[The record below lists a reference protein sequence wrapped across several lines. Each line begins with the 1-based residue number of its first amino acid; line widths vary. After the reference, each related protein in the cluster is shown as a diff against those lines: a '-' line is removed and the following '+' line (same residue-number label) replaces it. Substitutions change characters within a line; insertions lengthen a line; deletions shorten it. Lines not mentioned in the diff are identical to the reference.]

1 MEWDIYVI
9 LIIVLFGFLAS
20 FIDSVVGGGGLIS
33 TPALLA
39 IGLPPAVALGTNK
52 LASSFGT
59 LTSTIKFI
67 RSGNVD
73 LKIVSKLFPFVLIAS
88 SGGAYLATL
97 LPAQLLKPLIII
109 ALSLVFIYTLVK
121 KDWGSIRT
129 FTTFTPM
136 KAVMFFT
143 AYLIIGFYDG
153 FIGGGTGS
161 FMLFVLLMFGFDF
174 LSAAGNAKVLNFAS
188 NIGALILFMILGQ
201 VDYFYGL
208 IMAVSMIIGSYV
220 GAQFAISKGVGY
232 VKLLFIIVTAVLIL
246 KNAYDYLLPIF
257 IN

>member
-121 KDWGSIRT
+121 DWGSVRT
-129 FTTFTPM
+129 FTTFTRM
-136 KAVMFFT
+136 KAIMFVM

-161 FMLFVLLMFGFDF
+161 FMLFVLLMFDLTFKC
-174 LSAAGNAKVLNFAS
+174 SR
-188 NIGALILFMILGQ
+188 Q
-201 VDYFYGL
+201 C
-208 IMAVSMIIGSYV
+208 
-220 GAQFAISKGVGY
+220 
-232 VKLLFIIVTAVLIL
+232 
-246 KNAYDYLLPIF
+246 
-257 IN
+257 